1 MSRIESFKRA
11 LAEKRAVKII
21 AGIDNFDV
29 ESVKKV
35 VNSASNSG
43 ASAIDICANPDIIAM
58 ARSMTELPL
67 FVSSIETTC
76 LDGAYGLFHA
86 RYGRFPHRGSPLHV
100 CLCLCYS

>member
-35 VNSASNSG
+35 VESASNSG
-43 ASAIDICANPDIIAM
+43 ASAIDICANIKYI
-58 ARSMTELPL
+58 
-67 FVSSIETTC
+67 SIN
-76 LDGAYGLFHA
+76 
-86 RYGRFPHRGSPLHV
+86 SI
-100 CLCLCYS
+100 